1 MSSGVRTN
9 PECLQKYQEL
19 KLGKTL
25 KYIIYKLNDDYT
37 EIIVEKAVQN
47 ATYDEFLASLPENEP
62 RYAVYDFD
70 YEKSEGGQRNKIVF
84 YSWNPDTSM
93 IRHKMVY
100 ASSKISLR
108 KQMDGVG
115 IEIQGTDA
123 SEVDYESVL
132 EKAQRSA

>member
-25 KYIIYKLNDDYT
+25 KYIIYKLNGLQKPT
-37 EIIVEKAVQN
+37 TVQN

>member
-25 KYIIYKLNDDYT
+25 KLTKNQKII
-37 EIIVEKAVQN
+37 
-47 ATYDEFLASLPENEP
+47 TYDEFLASLPENEP

>member
-1 MSSGVRTN
+1 MSLVTLFMTSITKSPKEDRETR
-9 PECLQKYQEL
+9 LSSIH
-19 KLGKTL
+19 GK
-25 KYIIYKLNDDYT
+25 
-37 EIIVEKAVQN
+37 
-47 ATYDEFLASLPENEP
+47 
-62 RYAVYDFD
+62 
-70 YEKSEGGQRNKIVF
+70 
-84 YSWNPDTSM
+84 NPDTSM

>member
-1 MSSGVRTN
+1 MSLVTLFTTSIMKSPKEDRETR
-9 PECLQKYQEL
+9 LSSIH
-19 KLGKTL
+19 GK
-25 KYIIYKLNDDYT
+25 
-37 EIIVEKAVQN
+37 
-47 ATYDEFLASLPENEP
+47 
-62 RYAVYDFD
+62 
-70 YEKSEGGQRNKIVF
+70 
-84 YSWNPDTSM
+84 NPDTSK

-100 ASSKISLR
+100 ASSKIALR